1 MVNQE
6 EKAKLWKLIQDR
18 HPRLAAA
25 LKARQRERAENVAID
40 GYPRATTQWIR
51 EAIRNHNSSLN
62 SAVESLEEVKD
73 AFDGAGVIE
82 IQVGEL
88 IEVLAASSRQ
98 EVAET
103 EAA

>member
-25 LKARQRERAENVAID
+25 LKARKRERAENVAID

-62 SAVESLEEVKD
+62 CAVESLEEIKA
-73 AFDGAGVIE
+73 AFDGAGAIE
-82 IQVGEL
+82 IEVGAL
-88 IEVLAASSRQ
+88 IEVLAASSRHDI
-98 EVAET
+98 T